1 LALNVTGGGVD
12 MKISKLIECLQIEQN
27 SHGDKELI
35 LVNMSSE
42 EEGHMYMDFKIADR
56 DTNVGVIE
64 CLDADLMNLSDEI
77 EIYITEE

>member
-1 LALNVTGGGVD
+1 
-12 MKISKLIECLQIEQN
+12 
-27 SHGDKELI
+27 
-35 LVNMSSE
+35 MSSE

-64 CLDADLMNLSDEI
+64 CLDADLMDLSDEI